1 MTANAPNRYRAV
13 FCTEPRRPE
22 IVQAVLRFRKRMDA
36 LGISPNSFGM
46 AMVTA
51 TYSPDGAAWVD
62 ALATYLDGNRK
73 LFDASLNAIPG
84 VRSMPL
90 ESTYLAWVDF
100 SGTGM
105 EPGEFTA
112 RVEKEARIA
121 VNHGPSFG
129 AGGESF
135 LRFNLATQRSV
146 VAEAVQRLER
156 AFADLQ

>member
-1 MTANAPNRYRAV
+1 
-13 FCTEPRRPE
+13 
-22 IVQAVLRFRKRMDA
+22 MDA

-73 LFDASLNAIPG
+73 LLRRQPQRDPRGALDAAQIDLSRLGGLLP
-84 VRSMPL
+84 
-90 ESTYLAWVDF
+90 EQ
-100 SGTGM
+100 GM

-121 VNHGPSFG
+121 VDHGPSFG

-135 LRFNLATQRSV
+135 LRFNLAASAASWPRPSS
-146 VAEAVQRLER
+146 AWSGLSPISNK
-156 AFADLQ
+156 